1 MGRLTWSA
9 EFRETWTAYDSQ
21 PLQQTNNDTMRGD
34 DKVILCV
41 LVGKTEIFFFL
52 FSFFTLAP
60 NFQYQNEKQGPP
72 NKNYFSKFPMKKA
85 LFGLCKFCFLLFGT
99 ENEEEELKGPS
110 WNWCS
115 KHF

>member
-34 DKVILCV
+34 DKGILCV

-60 NFQYQNEKQGPP
+60 IFQYQNEKQGPP
-72 NKNYFSKFPMKKA
+72 NKN
-85 LFGLCKFCFLLFGT
+85 
-99 ENEEEELKGPS
+99 
-110 WNWCS
+110 
-115 KHF
+115 